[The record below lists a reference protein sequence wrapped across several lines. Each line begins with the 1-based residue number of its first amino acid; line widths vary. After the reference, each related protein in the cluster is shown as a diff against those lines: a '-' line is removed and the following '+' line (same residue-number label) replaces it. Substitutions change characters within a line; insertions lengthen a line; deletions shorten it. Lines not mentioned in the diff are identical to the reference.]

1 MQIRWP
7 FEIELKARNTN
18 VQYTYLILRKKQ
30 KCPPIDKTA
39 PN

>member
-18 VQYTYLILRKKQ
+18 VQYTYFILRKKEEF
-30 KCPPIDKTA
+30 PAIDKTA